1 VNETMEINSYGLTHQ
16 LPRHWFKIGIQS
28 KMRQQ
33 YIKIKEWK

>member
-1 VNETMEINSYGLTHQ
+1 MDSCTSCHAIDSKLE
-16 LPRHWFKIGIQS
+16 FQS